1 MSLKKRL
8 LARLRDKHIVVSVTM
23 LFVMSMVMT
32 GFTTTNHVTID
43 VDGQTFNVDTVN
55 RTPAAILRQAGINMN
70 EQDTFDM
77 SEDSNKLHITVH
89 RAVPV
94 ILDYNG
100 ERREVMTGCQ
110 NVGELL
116 AEFGY
121 VGNGYISDVSLETPI
136 IEGLE
141 IKVKDAPKP
150 VVPQNV
156 VHTNE
161 GARQYSSVMVME
173 ATAYLPSDGGG
184 SGITA
189 TGIAARHG
197 VIAVDPNVIPLGTR
211 VYIPGYGVAI
221 AADTG
226 GAIRGNKVDVCVED
240 YGSAMQFGRRD
251 VEVYILN

>member
-8 LARLRDKHIVVSVTM
+8 LTRLRDRHIMCSITM

-43 VDGQTFNVDTVN
+43 VDGRTLNVDTVN

-70 EQDTFDM
+70 EQDSYDM
-77 SEDSNKLHITVH
+77 NEDSNKLHITVR
-89 RAVPV
+89 RAVPI

-100 ERREVMTGCQ
+100 TRREMMTGCQ
-110 NVGELL
+110 SVGALMEEL
-116 AEFGY
+116 GY
-121 VGNGYISDVSLETPI
+121 VGNGYIVDVGLDTPI
-136 IEGLE
+136 IEELE

-150 VVPQNV
+150 EVPQNV
-156 VHTNE
+156 VHTSE

-189 TGIAARHG
+189 TGIAACHG
-197 VIAVDPNVIPLGTR
+197 VIAVDPSVIPLGTQ